1 MEKDTVKRYTSA
13 LREQNYDKALKI
25 AEDLV
30 KEYIELDFNYSEIA
44 RENNLTRERVGQIY
58 GTIFGDRQFAD
69 KLTEDFN
76 WKAIKDLTETLGI
89 TQAEIAK
96 ESGISRAT
104 VVGVL
109 NGDPTRTAKLKRKS
123 SNPPAKI
130 KVIKTILKMIKNK
143 LYVIGEEISCIQKEV
158 NDIDQNT

>member
-1 MEKDTVKRYTSA
+1 MEQNTVKRYTSA

-25 AEDLV
+25 AENLV
-30 KEYIELDFNYSEIA
+30 KEYIGLDFNYSEIA
-44 RENNLTRERVGQIY
+44 RGNNLTRERVGQIY

-76 WKAIKDLTETLGI
+76 WKAFRDLTETLGI
-89 TQAEIAK
+89 TRAEIAK
-96 ESGISRAT
+96 ESGISQAT

-109 NGDPTRTAKLKRKS
+109 NGDPTRTAKLKKKS

-130 KVIKTILKMIKNK
+130 QVIKTILKMIKRK
-143 LYVIGEEISCIQKEV
+143 LYAVDKVISSIQEEVK
-158 NDIDQNT
+158 NID